1 MNEEVKNI
9 VDWLRINKLSI
20 NLKKT
25 HFMIFRKKRQKLVV
39 DEELIINN
47 IKIDQVKSTKFLGV
61 VIDHHLT
68 FQQHILY
75 LKGKISRGLP
85 KFSNTQ
91 TEQWCNC
98 SLK

>member
-1 MNEEVKNI
+1 MIQMNEEVKNI

-47 IKIDQVKSTKFLGV
+47 IKIDQLQVPNF
-61 VIDHHLT
+61 
-68 FQQHILY
+68 
-75 LKGKISRGLP
+75 
-85 KFSNTQ
+85 
-91 TEQWCNC
+91 
-98 SLK
+98 